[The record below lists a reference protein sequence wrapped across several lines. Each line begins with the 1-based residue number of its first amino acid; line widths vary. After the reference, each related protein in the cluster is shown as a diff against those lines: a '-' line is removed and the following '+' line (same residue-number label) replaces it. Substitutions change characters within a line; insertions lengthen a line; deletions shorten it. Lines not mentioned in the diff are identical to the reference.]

1 MGLFDGLLKDGVS
14 VLGNAIGGMAKD
26 IRTAI
31 TGKESIT
38 ADERMKILEAT
49 SKMETMALQ
58 ADLAIN
64 QGQIEINKIEASS
77 TSFFKSG
84 WRPATGW
91 ICVLGLAYQFLIMP
105 IAPWLLTTF
114 GAQTYSLPSLDI
126 GTLLTLLGGLLGLGT
141 FRTVEKAKGIS

>member
-1 MGLFDGLLKDGVS
+1 
-14 VLGNAIGGMAKD
+14 
-26 IRTAI
+26 
-31 TGKESIT
+31 
-38 ADERMKILEAT
+38 MKILEAT

-91 ICVLGLAYQFLIMP
+91 VCVAGLAYQFMIMP

-114 GAQTYSLPSLDI
+114 GAQTNALPSLDI
-126 GTLLTLLGGLLGLGT
+126 GTLMTLLGGLLGLST
-141 FRTVEKAKGIS
+141 FRTVDKSRGVS